1 MKLEELASI
10 EQWIELEKSVAD
22 RWGLDASVFNTD
34 GIRISGYKEWANRL
48 CPQIKANDKG
58 QAFICAVAH
67 MNLAIMAKNTQEAVI
82 EECDAGLTK
91 VVVPIFVKNEF
102 IGAFGACG
110 LLLDDGEVDS
120 FSVNKITGIAE
131 EEVESLAVGIT
142 AISTQEATKLCR
154 FVQDRV
160 DEFIADYLKI

>member
-1 MKLEELASI
+1 MRLEDLATV
-10 EQWIELEKSVAD
+10 EEWVDLEKAVAA

-48 CPQIKANDKG
+48 CPRIKDNDKG

-67 MNLAIMAKNTQEAVI
+67 MNLAAVAKNTREAVI

-91 VVVPIFVKNEF
+91 IVVPIFVEDEF
-102 IGAFGACG
+102 IGAFGSCG

-120 FSVNKITGIAE
+120 FSVNKITGMAE
-131 EEVESLAVGIT
+131 DEVDSLAEGIP
-142 AISTQEATKLCR
+142 AISTEEAEALCQ
-154 FVQDRV
+154 FVQERIGKFL
-160 DEFIADYLKI
+160 ERL

>member
-1 MKLEELASI
+1 MKLEDLASI
-10 EQWIELEKSVAD
+10 NQWIELEKSVTD
-22 RWGLDASVFNTD
+22 RWGLDASIFNTD

-48 CPQIKANDKG
+48 CPQIKADDKG

-67 MNLAIMAKNTQEAVI
+67 MNLAIMSKNTHEPVI

-91 VVVPIFVKNEF
+91 IVVPVFVKDEF

-120 FSVNKITGIAE
+120 FSINKITGIAE
-131 EEVESLAVGIT
+131 EEVERLAEGIRT
-142 AISTQEATKLCR
+142 VSTQEAEKLIR